1 MLSGDVAVGRPI
13 LTAPDVPP
21 ERVNALRQAFDETVK
36 DQNFIAAARGA
47 NMYFH
52 PMGGE
57 ELQRVV
63 ARILSPSAE
72 VIDKVKDAIKIKDVQ
87 RLPGR

>member
-1 MLSGDVAVGRPI
+1 
-13 LTAPDVPP
+13 
-21 ERVNALRQAFDETVK
+21 
-36 DQNFIAAARGA
+36 
-47 NMYFH
+47 MYFH